1 MLKFKKLSIGNK
13 LQLYV
18 LLFTGVVFTTS
29 VGYISIKER
38 QRALRDATALID
50 NSAANY
56 AEEISNTFN
65 QHLSVVR
72 TLAQA
77 FRVHQSMPAG
87 TWMPFI
93 VDMHKQ
99 IFENNSDFHA
109 LWDSWEYNYIDPNW
123 QLPYGRMLN
132 YYSRKEGK
140 IVFDQIERSLTGDP
154 PLYKAAKEAGRE
166 KIWEPYPDQLH
177 QGAVGTTLMTT
188 LTVPMNINNRYIG
201 LVGVDIT
208 LEHLQQIISGIK
220 PFEDAYAFL
229 VSSKGLYAAHPNTGY
244 FEMSIA
250 DNLSQ
255 DEYQYNIISRIAKG
269 EVFSFSSSNEKGKM
283 YYYSFVPVHIGD
295 TQTPW
300 AMGIAVPYAR
310 IQHEATMNFLVSL
323 LILVIGLGFIAL
335 VVWRLSANISKPVN
349 RITGLMNQ
357 LSRGEIDQT
366 MKLELNTGDEL
377 QQMAEAF
384 NVSIDGLNDKTRFA
398 ASIGKGNLDTELRLL
413 SENDILGKSLIDMQV
428 NLKKARE
435 EEIIRQKEDQVRR
448 WSTEGHARFA
458 EILRS
463 STGSLENLS
472 YEIIRNLVKYLQANQ
487 GGIFILNDNDKN
499 DVFLELK
506 ACYAYDRKKFLEK
519 RIEPGVGLVGT
530 CYREAQTIYMTT
542 IPQSY
547 ITITSGLGDQNPG
560 ALLIVP
566 LVMNGQ
572 VYGVIELA
580 SFEEFQPYQKEF
592 VEKIGE
598 SVASTISSVKISV
611 HTALLLE
618 KSQQQAEEMKSQ
630 EEEMR
635 QNMEELHATQEE
647 MARKG
652 SETEGILKA
661 LDSSS
666 YTTEYDL
673 NGNIL
678 NISDSYLK
686 LLNIRKEDAIGAH
699 HSEKLDLDTQQKAQY
714 DSFWSDLRNGQIKY
728 MEVKVYNSGTSFWLA
743 ETYAPIY
750 DQYGKIYKIFKIAN
764 NITESKTVAENLRD
778 ENNRLKQK
786 IEELAREN

>member
-1 MLKFKKLSIGNK
+1 MLKLKKLSIGNK

-18 LLFTGVVFTTS
+18 LLFTGIVFTSS
-29 VGYISIKER
+29 VGYISVKER

-72 TLAQA
+72 SLAQT
-77 FRVHQSMPAG
+77 FKVHESLPPG
-87 TWMPFI
+87 TWMPLI

-109 LWDSWEYNYIDPNW
+109 LWDSWEYSYIDPEW
-123 QLPYGRMLN
+123 QLPHGRLLN

-140 IVFDQIERSLTGDP
+140 IVFDQIERSLDGDP

-166 KIWEPYPDQLH
+166 KIWEPYPDQLQ
-177 QGAVGTTLMTT
+177 QGAVNTTLMTT
-188 LTVPMNINNRYIG
+188 LTVPMYVNNSYIG

-229 VSSKGLYAAHPNTGY
+229 VSSNGLYAAHPNTSY

-250 DNLSQ
+250 DNLAEDDQ
-255 DEYQYNIISRIAKG
+255 QHNIISRIGRG
-269 EVFSFSSSNEKGKM
+269 EAFSFSSSNEKGKM
-283 YYYSFVPVHIGD
+283 YYYSFVPVQIGD
-295 TQTPW
+295 TETPW
-300 AMGIAVPYAR
+300 TMGIAVPYAK
-310 IQHEATMNFLVSL
+310 IQQEATMNFIVSL
-323 LILVIGLGFIAL
+323 LILLVGLGVIAL
-335 VVWRLSANISKPVN
+335 VVWRLSGSISKPVN
-349 RITGLMNQ
+349 RITGLMSQ
-357 LSRGEIDQT
+357 LSRGEIDQS

-398 ASIGKGNLDTELRLL
+398 ASIGRGNLDTELKLL
-413 SENDILGKSLIDMQV
+413 SENDVLGKSLIDMQV
-428 NLKKARE
+428 DLKKARE

-448 WSTEGHARFA
+448 WATEGHARFA
-458 EILRS
+458 EILRTN
-463 STGSLENLS
+463 TGSLENLS

-487 GGIFILNDNDKN
+487 GGLFILNDNDKN
-499 DVFLELK
+499 DTFLELQ

-519 RIEPGVGLVGT
+519 KIQPGVGLVGT
-530 CYREAQTIYMTT
+530 CFREAKTIYMTSL
-542 IPQSY
+542 PQTY

-566 LVMNGQ
+566 LVMNEQ
-572 VYGVIELA
+572 VYGVIEIA
-580 SFEEFQPYQKEF
+580 SFEEFQPYQIEF
-592 VEKIGE
+592 IEKIGE

-611 HTALLLE
+611 HTTLLLE

-666 YTTEYDL
+666 YTAEYDL

-678 NISDSYLK
+678 NISDSYLR
-686 LLNIRKEDAIGAH
+686 LLHLKREEAIGAH
-699 HSEKLDLDTQQKAQY
+699 HSEKLQLDPAQKAQY
-714 DSFWSDLRNGQIKY
+714 DSFWTDLRKGHTKY
-728 MEVKVYNSGTSFWLA
+728 LEVKVANNGNIYWLA

-750 DQYGKIYKIFKIAN
+750 DQFGKIYKVFKIAI
-764 NITESKTVAENLRD
+764 NITDSKTIAESLKD

-786 IEELAREN
+786 IEELGREN